1 MQRFRHDP
9 RKSRGI
15 RRESPTNLIAI
26 NVKQRKSETHTIMRV
41 LAFIVVLVAASV
53 LVNPIALAAE
63 AKTAK
68 KAGSGEDLF
77 ARPTVWKLKIEI
89 PSGGQE
95 ALRKDPKEY
104 VKATVRAGDVTLT
117 NVGVRL
123 KGQTTYQSIDK
134 RPGLTLKFNEFVK
147 GQELMGRT
155 KVLLNNSIQD
165 PSCIA
170 AIVAGEVFRNAG
182 VPAPKSAFARVE
194 LNGRDLGLYSM
205 TEAANKDFLAEYFKK
220 TKGNLYEGDN
230 NDITDKLEKDAGD
243 DSTDQADLKALAT
256 ALKDPDV
263 AGRWKRL
270 GPLLDLER
278 FLACAAV
285 EVMVWHHDGYAM
297 EHNNYR
303 LYHDPGTGQMVF
315 IVHGLDE
322 LFEKADGSLTPDFKG
337 LAAKAILATPEG
349 KKRYAETLSRLA
361 GEVFKAEPILKRV
374 DELAAIAR
382 TSVDASATKAFDTA
396 VASLKERIS
405 RRASYV
411 QQASRALGATK

>member
-1 MQRFRHDP
+1 M
-9 RKSRGI
+9 
-15 RRESPTNLIAI
+15 
-26 NVKQRKSETHTIMRV
+26 V
-41 LAFIVVLVAASV
+41 
-53 LVNPIALAAE
+53 
-63 AKTAK
+63 
-68 KAGSGEDLF
+68 
-77 ARPTVWKLKIEI
+77 
-89 PSGGQE
+89 
-95 ALRKDPKEY
+95 
-104 VKATVRAGDVTLT
+104 LT

-147 GQELMGRT
+147 GQDLLGRT
-155 KVLLNNSIQD
+155 KVLLNSSLQD

-170 AIVAGEVFRNAG
+170 TIVAGEVFRSAN
-182 VPAPKSAFARVE
+182 VPAPKSAFARVD
-194 LNGRDLGLYSM
+194 LNGRDLGLYAM

-243 DSTDQADLKALAT
+243 DSTDQADVKALAA
-256 ALKDPDV
+256 ALKISD
-263 AGRWKRL
+263 ATERWKRL

-278 FLACAAV
+278 FIAYAAV
-285 EVMVWHHDGYAM
+285 EVMVWHHDGYVM

-303 LYHDPGTGQMVF
+303 LYHDPGTGQIVF

-337 LAAKAILATPEG
+337 LVAKGVLTTPEG
-349 KKRYAETLSRLA
+349 KKRYAETMVRVA
-361 GEVFKAEPILKRV
+361 NEVFKAEPLTKRV

-382 TSVDASATKAFDTA
+382 PSLDASAIKAFDTA

-405 RRASYV
+405 RRVSYV
-411 QQASRALGATK
+411 QQASRALGDAK

>member
-1 MQRFRHDP
+1 
-9 RKSRGI
+9 
-15 RRESPTNLIAI
+15 
-26 NVKQRKSETHTIMRV
+26 MRV
-41 LAFIVVLVAASV
+41 LTIIAVLVAASI
-53 LVNPIALAAE
+53 LVQPDASAAE
-63 AKTAK
+63 AKAPK
-68 KAGSGEDLF
+68 KPAGEDLF
-77 ARPTVWKLKIEI
+77 ARPSVWKLKIEI

-104 VKATVRAGDVTLT
+104 VKATVRVGDMVLT

-147 GQELMGRT
+147 GQDLMGRT
-155 KVLLNNSIQD
+155 KVLLNNSLQD

-170 AIVAGEVFRNAG
+170 TIVAGEVFRSAN

-243 DSTDQADLKALAT
+243 DSTDQADVKALAA
-256 ALKDPDV
+256 ALKISD
-263 AGRWKRL
+263 ATERWKKL

-278 FLACAAV
+278 FIAYAAV
-285 EVMVWHHDGYAM
+285 EVMVWHHDGYVM

-303 LYHDPGTGQMVF
+303 LYHDPGTGQIVF

-337 LAAKAILATPEG
+337 LVAKGVLTTPEG
-349 KKRYAETLSRLA
+349 KKRYAETMTRLA
-361 GEVFKAEPILKRV
+361 TEVFKTEPLTKRV

-382 TSVDASATKAFDTA
+382 PSLDASAIKAFDTA
-396 VASLKERIS
+396 VASLKERLS
-405 RRASYV
+405 RRVSYV
-411 QQASRALGATK
+411 QQASRALGDAK

>member
-1 MQRFRHDP
+1 
-9 RKSRGI
+9 
-15 RRESPTNLIAI
+15 
-26 NVKQRKSETHTIMRV
+26 MRV
-41 LAFIVVLVAASV
+41 LTIIAVLVAASV
-53 LVNPIALAAE
+53 LVQPGAFAADP
-63 AKTAK
+63 
-68 KAGSGEDLF
+68 KADLF
-77 ARPTVWKLKIEI
+77 ARPSVWKLKIEI

-104 VKATVRAGDVTLT
+104 VKATVRVGDMVLT

-147 GQELMGRT
+147 GQNLLGRT
-155 KVLLNNSIQD
+155 KVLLNSSLQD

-170 AIVAGEVFRNAG
+170 TIVAGEVFRSAN
-182 VPAPKSAFARVE
+182 VPAPKGAFARVE

-243 DSTDQADLKALAT
+243 DSTDQADVKALAA
-256 ALKDPDV
+256 ALKISD
-263 AGRWKRL
+263 ATERWKKL

-278 FLACAAV
+278 FIAYAAV
-285 EVMVWHHDGYAM
+285 EVMVWHHDGYVM

-337 LAAKAILATPEG
+337 LVAKGVLTTPEG
-349 KKRYAETLSRLA
+349 KKRYAETMVRLA
-361 GEVFKAEPILKRV
+361 NEVFKAEPLTKRV

-382 TSVDASATKAFDTA
+382 PSLEATATKAFDSA

-405 RRASYV
+405 RRVSYV
-411 QQASRALGATK
+411 QQASRALGDAK

>member
-1 MQRFRHDP
+1 
-9 RKSRGI
+9 
-15 RRESPTNLIAI
+15 
-26 NVKQRKSETHTIMRV
+26 MRV
-41 LAFIVVLVAASV
+41 LTIIAVLVAASV
-53 LVNPIALAAE
+53 LVQPGAFAAE
-63 AKTAK
+63 AKAPK
-68 KAGSGEDLF
+68 KAAGEDLF
-77 ARPTVWKLKIEI
+77 ARPNVWKLKIEI

-104 VKATVRAGDVTLT
+104 VKATVRVGDMVLT

-147 GQELMGRT
+147 GQDLMGRT
-155 KVLLNNSIQD
+155 KVLLNNSLQD

-170 AIVAGEVFRNAG
+170 TIVAGEVFRSAN

-243 DSTDQADLKALAT
+243 DSTDQADVKALAA
-256 ALKDPDV
+256 ALKISD
-263 AGRWKRL
+263 ATERWKKL

-278 FLACAAV
+278 FIAYAAV
-285 EVMVWHHDGYAM
+285 EVMVWHHDGYVM

-303 LYHDPGTGQMVF
+303 LYHDPGTGQIVF

-337 LAAKAILATPEG
+337 LVAKGVLTTPEG
-349 KKRYAETLSRLA
+349 KKRYAETMTRLA
-361 GEVFKAEPILKRV
+361 TEVFKTEPLTKRV

-382 TSVDASATKAFDTA
+382 PSLDASAIKAFDTA
-396 VASLKERIS
+396 VASLKERLS
-405 RRASYV
+405 RRVSYV
-411 QQASRALGATK
+411 QQASRALGDAK